1 MIPYDSG
8 DLQYASAHTVAPAPP
23 VSLEFIEAAEVLM
36 MENNLEFPLTVE
48 EAYIFYLNLNDIFHT
63 IL

>member
-1 MIPYDSG
+1 MPVTNIGKRINLSVGAADDLIPYDSG

-36 MENNLEFPLTVE
+36 MESSL
-48 EAYIFYLNLNDIFHT
+48 
-63 IL
+63 